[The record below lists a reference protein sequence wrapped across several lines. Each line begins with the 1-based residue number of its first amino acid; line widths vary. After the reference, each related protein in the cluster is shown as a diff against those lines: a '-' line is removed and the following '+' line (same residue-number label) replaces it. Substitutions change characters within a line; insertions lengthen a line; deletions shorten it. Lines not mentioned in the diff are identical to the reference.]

1 MRHVLA
7 LSALVLLAGCA
18 TQTPETI
25 VHQPTTV
32 RPSQAQ
38 PQTVAN
44 GSIYQMANARP
55 LFEDKLAHHVG
66 DNITIQIEEQV
77 SASAKSGNKAQRDG
91 NISNALSAG
100 ASSNFFNKTLGG
112 INISNNSSNKF
123 QGQGESTTSNNFS
136 GSITANVVEVL
147 NNGNLVVAG
156 EKQLNIRG
164 EVSYLRLSGVIN
176 PSDIKAGNVVSST
189 KIAEAR
195 IEEMG
200 SGTVAA
206 ADKAGWLQRFFF
218 SFFPF

>member
-1 MRHVLA
+1 MRLVLA

-18 TQTPETI
+18 SMTPETI
-25 VHQPTTV
+25 VQQPTTV
-32 RPSQAQ
+32 RPPQAQ

-44 GSIYQMANARP
+44 GSIYQLANARP